1 MQCNAEDTSRLIL
14 LHNLHYWSFRD
25 RVTTHSHLKKYK
37 NGYSSFLEREGEKEK
52 NLERETMDNSIDL
65 KATTTMAVSDNHNTT
80 TVIQTKTKEEGEVS
94 SSTDD
99 GDVFFFSKP

>member
-37 NGYSSFLEREGEKEK
+37 NGYSSFLE
-52 NLERETMDNSIDL
+52 I
-65 KATTTMAVSDNHNTT
+65 
-80 TVIQTKTKEEGEVS
+80 
-94 SSTDD
+94 
-99 GDVFFFSKP
+99 